1 MTLGAMLDAGLDR
14 AALEDVLRRLE
25 RVAARRWQE
34 AITTPYGELLVKV
47 MEYGGRRRVLPEYEA
62 CRQLG

>member
-1 MTLGAMLDAGLDR
+1 M
-14 AALEDVLRRLE
+14 RRLE

-34 AITTPYGELLVKV
+34 TITTPYGELLVKV

>member
-1 MTLGAMLDAGLDR
+1 MLDAGLDR

-34 AITTPYGELLVKV
+34 TITTPYGELLVKV
-47 MEYGGRRRVLPEYEA
+47 MEYGGRRVLPEYEA

>member
-1 MTLGAMLDAGLDR
+1 MLDAGLDR

-34 AITTPYGELLVKV
+34 TITTPYGELLVKV

-62 CRQLG
+62 

>member
-1 MTLGAMLDAGLDR
+1 
-14 AALEDVLRRLE
+14 LRRLE
-25 RVAARRWQE
+25 RVAAPSLAE
-34 AITTPYGELLVKV
+34 TITTPYGELLVKV